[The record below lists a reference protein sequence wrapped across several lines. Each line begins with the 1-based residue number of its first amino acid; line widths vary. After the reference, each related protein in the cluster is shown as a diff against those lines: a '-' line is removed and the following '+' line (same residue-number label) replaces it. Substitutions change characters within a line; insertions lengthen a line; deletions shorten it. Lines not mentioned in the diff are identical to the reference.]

1 MYSQEVIHHHYMFI
15 EILKIFAQDIAVV
28 EIEEKLPYALL
39 IL

>member
-1 MYSQEVIHHHYMFI
+1 MWSVQVHRDI
-15 EILKIFAQDIAVV
+15 EDLAQVLAVL